1 MKVEVT
7 LQFDVPD
14 DSDIDVV
21 APLLRERIKD
31 FDYYN
36 ELVQTAFITKPE
48 RSILYKE
55 NRLEHLERV
64 VSGLQELILEDKDKR
79 STEANDF
86 LYSHDRFFREKVK
99 NEELEKY
106 KEGWNR

>member
-7 LQFDVPD
+7 LQFEVPD

-36 ELVQTAFITKPE
+36 ELVQTTFITKPE
-48 RSILYKE
+48 RSIVYKE

-64 VSGLQELILEDKDKR
+64 ISGLQELLLEPSDR
-79 STEANDF
+79 TIEADNF
-86 LYSHDRFFREKVK
+86 LNLHGRYFRENKG
-99 NEELEKY
+99 E
-106 KEGWNR
+106 

>member
-7 LQFDVPD
+7 LQFEVPD
-14 DSDIDVV
+14 DSEIDAV

-36 ELVQTAFITKPE
+36 ELIQITFITKPE
-48 RSILYKE
+48 RSIIYKE

-64 VSGLQELILEDKDKR
+64 ISGFQELILEDRDDR
-79 STEANDF
+79 SDEANDF
-86 LYSHDRFFREKVK
+86 LYSNDRFFREQIKRK
-99 NEELEKY
+99 K
-106 KEGWNR
+106 